1 MITEGAAYRERR
13 IRASAKGNGPMMRRR
28 TLLASGMAGLSMPA
42 LAQGAEW
49 PNRQVRLVSPFP
61 PGGAA
66 DLTARLMAE
75 ELTAALRQTVF
86 VENRVG
92 AGGAIGT
99 EHAARSTPDGYTLLL
114 ASTGPF
120 AINPGLFRL
129 NIDPSRDLTPVAMVA
144 IVPSIFIVNAAVPAR
159 TMTELL
165 ALAKAQ
171 PGALSY
177 ASGGNGTAQH
187 LFGELLKQMA
197 GVDIQHIPYRGGGP
211 AMTDTIAGRVQ
222 ILCDTLPLALPH
234 IREGRVRALAVT
246 TATRNA
252 ALPDIPTVAESGVP
266 GYEATGWY
274 GIAAPTG
281 TPAAVV
287 DRVNT
292 EVNALLARPA
302 FREKLLAQGSDPAPM
317 TPAAFGALIERDRA
331 RWTRVIREANIR
343 PD

>member
-1 MITEGAAYRERR
+1 
-13 IRASAKGNGPMMRRR
+13 MRRR
-28 TLLASGMAGLSMPA
+28 EMLLPMAAAMLGAPA
-42 LAQGAEW
+42 VLAQTAVGDW
-49 PNRQVRLVSPFP
+49 PNRPVRIVSPFP

-66 DLTARLMAE
+66 DLVARMIAE
-75 ELTAALRQTVF
+75 ELTASLRQTVF

-92 AGGAIGT
+92 AGGSIGT
-99 EHAARSTPDGYTLLL
+99 EFAARSTPDGYTFLL

-144 IVPSIFIVNAAVPAR
+144 VVPSIFVVNSAVPAR

-165 ALAKAQ
+165 ALIRAQ

-197 GVDIQHIPYRGGGP
+197 KIDIQHIPYRGGGP
-211 AMTDTIAGRVQ
+211 ALTDTIAGRVQ

-234 IREGRVRALAVT
+234 IREGRVRAVAVT
-246 TATRNA
+246 TAQRHP
-252 ALPDIPTVAESGVP
+252 ALPDVPTVAESGVP
-266 GYEATGWY
+266 GYEAVGWY
-274 GIAAPTG
+274 GIAAPTQ
-281 TPAAVV
+281 TPAAAIT
-287 DRVNT
+287 RMNA
-292 EVNALLARPA
+292 EINALLARPA
-302 FREKLLAQGSDPAPM
+302 FRERLSAQGADPTPM
-317 TPAAFGALIERDRA
+317 SPAEFGAVIERDRA
-331 RWTRVIREANIR
+331 RWTGVIREANIR